1 MGKKSVGI
9 LIGVAAVAAVLGGTG
24 YYFRDDIRQ
33 MIPIFDDGS
42 SEDKVYVEKVSRI
55 MNQYAGVSNRYN
67 GVVETQDS
75 YEVNVDSSRTIS
87 EIKVEAGDEV
97 EEGQT
102 LVTYDTSDLTMKIEQ
117 AKLEL
122 EGIQNEIDN
131 YNKQIDT
138 LTKEMEKVEESERYD
153 YTTQIQNIQN
163 SIAQKQF
170 DMESKKLE
178 ISKEQKQV
186 SSSSVVSKVAGVVK
200 EINEKG
206 VDSNGNSAP
215 FMTILQTGEY
225 RIKGS
230 IDEQNVWMLS
240 EGQEV
245 VIRSRVDSTKTWSG
259 TIGKIDTESPQ
270 QGNDNGYYS
279 TSSAGDTQSASKYPF
294 YVDLDSVD
302 GLILGQH
309 VYIELDQGQEEVKEG
324 LWLYGSYIVQ
334 DEDTPYV
341 WAANEKNRLEKHYI
355 ELGEYDADMDEYEI
369 VSGLAEDDYIAWPMT
384 GLYEGVTTVT
394 DEAEVDYSSPLYNQP
409 ADENLYDTE
418 GVYDTELL
426 YDVLDSVY
434 DTELPDEMYDSMDAG
449 EGTEAEVA
457 E

>member
-9 LIGVAAVAAVLGGTG
+9 LIGVAAVVAVLGGTG

-87 EIKVEAGDEV
+87 EIKVEVGDEV

-369 VSGLAEDDYIAWPMT
+369 VSGLAEDDYIAWQMA

>member
-1 MGKKSVGI
+1 M
-9 LIGVAAVAAVLGGTG
+9 
-24 YYFRDDIRQ
+24 R
-33 MIPIFDDGS
+33 
-42 SEDKVYVEKVSRI
+42 SR
-55 MNQYAGVSNRYN
+55 
-67 GVVETQDS
+67 
-75 YEVNVDSSRTIS
+75 
-87 EIKVEAGDEV
+87 
-97 EEGQT
+97 EGQT

-240 EGQEV
+240 EGREV

-259 TIGKIDTESPQ
+259 TIGE
-270 QGNDNGYYS
+270 
-279 TSSAGDTQSASKYPF
+279 
-294 YVDLDSVD
+294 
-302 GLILGQH
+302 
-309 VYIELDQGQEEVKEG
+309 
-324 LWLYGSYIVQ
+324 
-334 DEDTPYV
+334 
-341 WAANEKNRLEKHYI
+341 NRH
-355 ELGEYDADMDEYEI
+355 
-369 VSGLAEDDYIAWPMT
+369 
-384 GLYEGVTTVT
+384 
-394 DEAEVDYSSPLYNQP
+394 
-409 ADENLYDTE
+409 
-418 GVYDTELL
+418 
-426 YDVLDSVY
+426 
-434 DTELPDEMYDSMDAG
+434 
-449 EGTEAEVA
+449 
-457 E
+457 